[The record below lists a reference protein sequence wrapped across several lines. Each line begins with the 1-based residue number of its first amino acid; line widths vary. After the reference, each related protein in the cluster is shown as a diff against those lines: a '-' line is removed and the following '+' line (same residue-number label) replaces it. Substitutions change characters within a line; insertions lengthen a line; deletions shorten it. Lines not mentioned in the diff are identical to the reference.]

1 LTSAGG
7 GARGA
12 DADLVEMVQQVERI
26 LVDPVR
32 AGRREV
38 PAAEVDAVPLE

>member
-1 LTSAGG
+1 LTSAGR

-26 LVDPVR
+26 LVDK
-32 AGRREV
+32 GR
-38 PAAEVDAVPLE
+38 

>member
-12 DADLVEMVQQVERI
+12 DADVVEMVQQVERI

-32 AGRREV
+32 AGPLDRLRGDGRES
-38 PAAEVDAVPLE
+38 